1 MIADRQTVDS
11 RAYGVDDTR
20 ALVAH
25 HQRNRGLPLTL
36 AHMQIAVA
44 HTCTGDADAHLTCLR
59 IGQFNI
65 LDGDG
70 LIC

>member
-1 MIADRQTVDS
+1 MIADRQAVDS
-11 RAYGVDDTR
+11 RAHSIDDTG
-20 ALVAH
+20 ALVTH
-25 HQRNRGLPLTL
+25 HQRNRGLPFTL

-44 HTCTGDADAHLTCLR
+44 HTRTGDADAHLACLR